1 MCVDCNKKKIN
12 GCWEC
17 PPPVSVAILTFEKWD
32 ENSEEPVT
40 GILQLDHTILETGD
54 YILQLQLNYWPQ
66 GIDNYYSLSDVH
78 INGSI
83 DVGNANERQVEMSLV
98 NDPTSKFTFTH
109 TAKVS
114 ASKGDTVGFI
124 LTNFK
129 YIDNGSIVVTKLP

>member
-17 PPPVSVAILTFEKWD
+17 PPPVSVAIKTFEKWD
-32 ENSEEPVT
+32 ENEQEPVT

-66 GIDNYYSLSDVH
+66 GNDNHYVYSDVH
-78 INGSI
+78 INGAV
-83 DVGNANERQVEMSLV
+83 DVGNSNERQVETALIG
-98 NDPTSKFTFTH
+98 DPVTRFTFTH
-109 TAKVS
+109 TAKVT
-114 ASKGDTVGFI
+114 ASKNDTVGFI
-124 LTNFK
+124 LTGFK